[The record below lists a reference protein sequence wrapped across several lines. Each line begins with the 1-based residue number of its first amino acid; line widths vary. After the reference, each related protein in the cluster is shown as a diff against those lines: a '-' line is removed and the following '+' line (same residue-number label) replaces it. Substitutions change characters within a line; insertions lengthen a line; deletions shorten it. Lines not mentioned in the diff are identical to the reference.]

1 MQINEYSLKLT
12 GKANIPQPLKL
23 GFSYDLEIK
32 NAEIRKSEQIPNDDG
47 TMDEIYKLQI
57 SELSE
62 VVLKSGDKSMKATK
76 RGSQSKLYRYLLQ
89 QLAEKKGLDPDKF
102 YANKMSSLIDGVKLE
117 LDL

>member
-47 TMDEIYKLQI
+47 TMDEIYKLEI

-62 VVLKSGDKSMKATK
+62 VS
-76 RGSQSKLYRYLLQ
+76 
-89 QLAEKKGLDPDKF
+89 
-102 YANKMSSLIDGVKLE
+102 
-117 LDL
+117 

>member
-47 TMDEIYKLQI
+47 TMDEIYKLEI

-62 VVLKSGDKSMKATK
+62 VVLKSGDKTMKATK
-76 RGSQSKLYRYLLQ
+76 KGSQSKILRYFIEQKADSLGVDR
-89 QLAEKKGLDPDKF
+89 EKF
-102 YANKMSSLIDGVKLE
+102 YQSEMQRIIDTYKL
-117 LDL
+117 